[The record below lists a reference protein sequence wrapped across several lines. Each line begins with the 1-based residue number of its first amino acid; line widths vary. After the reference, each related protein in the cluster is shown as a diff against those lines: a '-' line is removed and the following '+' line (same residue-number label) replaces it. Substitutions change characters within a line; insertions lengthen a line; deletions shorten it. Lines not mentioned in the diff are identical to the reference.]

1 MSEEKEITQE
11 IIPNEENTSPVSPV
25 ETEEERYKRSMAA
38 LDKQINSAKQA
49 YIDRFAFVRDFRA
62 DLRGIENAIKSIE
75 ISDCLIEAKNRTV
88 EARMW
93 TGKLLGCIENI
104 CPFKEIV
111 DGNPYKN
118 ADGTDKTEVVPA
130 ADPSKEPIAWKEG
143 NTTTQNVQELR
154 TMIEHLI
161 EKFKSNP
168 PFTPDPMEAWYGTYV
183 GQKLIEAR
191 MWLGESLSK

>member
-11 IIPNEENTSPVSPV
+11 IIPNEENTSSVPPV

-49 YIDRFAFVRDFRA
+49 YVDRFAFVRDFRA

-104 CPFKEIV
+104 CPFKELV
-111 DGNPYKN
+111 DS
-118 ADGTDKTEVVPA
+118 TDKTEVVPA
-130 ADPSKEPIAWKEG
+130 ADSSKEPIAWKEG

>member
-11 IIPNEENTSPVSPV
+11 IIPNEENTSPVPPV

-111 DGNPYKN
+111 DG
-118 ADGTDKTEVVPA
+118 TDKIDSVPT

-154 TMIEHLI
+154 AMIEHLI

>member
-11 IIPNEENTSPVSPV
+11 IIPNEENTLSVPPV

-49 YIDRFAFVRDFRA
+49 YVDRFAFVRDFRA

-104 CPFKEIV
+104 CPFKELV
-111 DGNPYKN
+111 DS
-118 ADGTDKTEVVPA
+118 TDKTEVVPA
-130 ADPSKEPIAWKEG
+130 ADSSKEPIAWKEG

-161 EKFKSNP
+161 DKFKSNP

>member
-11 IIPNEENTSPVSPV
+11 IIPNEENTSPVPPV

-75 ISDCLIEAKNRTV
+75 ISDCLIEAKNRTI

-111 DGNPYKN
+111 DG
-118 ADGTDKTEVVPA
+118 TDKIDSVPT
-130 ADPSKEPIAWKEG
+130 ADLSKEPIAWKEG
-143 NTTTQNVQELR
+143 NTNTQNVQELR